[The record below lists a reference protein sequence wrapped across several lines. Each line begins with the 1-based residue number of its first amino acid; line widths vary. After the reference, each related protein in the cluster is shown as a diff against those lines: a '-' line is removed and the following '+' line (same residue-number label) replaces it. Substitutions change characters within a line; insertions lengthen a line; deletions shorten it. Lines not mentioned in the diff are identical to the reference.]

1 MNRIFSRIRI
11 ESYPNGLEMSGV
23 ERCEID
29 GEGVFLEGIAI
40 DLSEVSAD
48 GAARIVEENHHVPLP
63 VQHAIHVLRRQNDLH
78 NQRFMYIRDN
88 TERVGSMGSKAR

>member
-63 VQHAIHVLRRQNDLH
+63 VQHAIHVLRRQNDLS
-78 NQRFMYIRDN
+78 NKKKR
-88 TERVGSMGSKAR
+88 EREKPSRKAKFEL

>member
-63 VQHAIHVLRRQNDLH
+63 VQHAIHVLRRQNDLS
-78 NQRFMYIRDN
+78 NKKKRERKRN